1 VMNPAAGSDGSGSGA
16 LRACLRRRLA
26 AKLCRRG
33 SSINLR
39 PVAPLGAATVLHNA
53 PAALA
58 ARGLGASD
66 CIPCPRINR
75 PLGLCRVTLFSASG
89 FFGGDATRGGHELL
103 ARKKSR
109 MTEHWVP
116 VVAAILGL
124 LGGMGGAAVGGYIAN
139 QGEQQRFERERAA
152 QIRDLRLDA
161 YVTLLR
167 AAEREHAQ
175 PVQTDD
181 RVVRTAEAEVALVA
195 PNVAIRDA
203 ASRFAAN
210 ALDATSEQDYT
221 RLRAEFIGL
230 AQTGIEPD
238 A

>member
-1 VMNPAAGSDGSGSGA
+1 MP
-16 LRACLRRRLA
+16 
-26 AKLCRRG
+26 
-33 SSINLR
+33 
-39 PVAPLGAATVLHNA
+39 
-53 PAALA
+53 
-58 ARGLGASD
+58 
-66 CIPCPRINR
+66 
-75 PLGLCRVTLFSASG
+75 
-89 FFGGDATRGGHELL
+89 
-103 ARKKSR
+103 
-109 MTEHWVP
+109 EHWVT
-116 VVAAILGL
+116 VVAAVLGL

-139 QGEQQRFERERAA
+139 RGEQQRFELERAA

-195 PNVAIRDA
+195 PNVAIREA

-221 RLRAEFIGL
+221 RLRAEFIDL
-230 AQTGIEPD
+230 AQTAIEPG
-238 A
+238 